1 MELFGYIYGG
11 TLEAPNKLS
20 EVSIVCT
27 IEDIDTIINFL
38 IQKREE
44 LISWAKS
51 YENIIDIKEGD
62 YTEQQLPN
70 ENDDRIIFL
79 IDLKELIEKYKK

>member
-1 MELFGYIYGG
+1 MELFGYIHGG
-11 TLEAPNKLS
+11 TLEAPSKLS

-51 YENIIDIKEGD
+51 YENIIDIKDGD

-70 ENDDRIIFL
+70 ENDDRIIFI